1 MKKALSLILILALML
16 SCVTVTAFAETKGSK
31 ITSALAEKLADI
43 PDGEKIET
51 CVWLYYKHDAELIE
65 RKTYEECGLTAG
77 TCMTLD
83 EVDIY
88 SKTYNR
94 IVGELE
100 AVGNKAFIEKA
111 EVSDENIVFCGTMSP
126 LVILNLTKGQIYAVS
141 EFSEVQSLDYDN
153 SVLADEPSDPDLPY
167 EPIDHPVT
175 ITNKK
180 VSEALRSV
188 MAESDDNAKFEV
200 YITLYCGIDKEQIF
214 RQAVKECGYIG
225 GLPLNMT
232 LDEVN
237 AYKAA
242 YNRIIFEQESAVADS
257 FVEKST
263 IPDEDIVYRGKCAY
277 IIARLTKDQIATISA
292 YDEVQSLDCGDAA
305 VPEAPTESDPP
316 YELPLG
322 HYFDRFRQKYETQY
336 DHTAIYHEMYYH
348 RGADDKIDW
357 ALIRCELN
365 ITEPMPYSAVIGN
378 RVILHDSCSLPFS
391 SGYALYDVK
400 EDKFIS
406 AASAEASEYDGFTKA
421 FDENVKDGRL
431 LGDIDGDGEI
441 TVIDATIIQ
450 RCDIRIQSFPDDDE
464 INPWGTWEYA
474 PKYYSDFNRDGDRD
488 ILDATCIMR
497 YSVGLPYHI
506 NK

>member
-16 SCVTVTAFAETKGSK
+16 SCVTVTVFAETKNSK
-31 ITSALAEKLADI
+31 ITSALAEKLADL

-51 CVWLYYKHDAELIE
+51 FVWLYYKHDAELIE

-94 IVGELE
+94 IAGELE
-100 AVGNKAFIEKA
+100 AAGNKAFIEKA

-126 LVILNLTKGQIYAVS
+126 LVILNLTKGQIYDVS

-167 EPIDHPVT
+167 EPLDPILS
-175 ITNKK
+175 NKIGY
-180 VSEALRSV
+180 SLLQV
-188 MAESDDNAKFEV
+188 MAESDDDAKLEV
-200 YITLYCGIDKEQIF
+200 YITLKCNIDKEAASK
-214 RQAVKECGYIG
+214 QAIKECGYIG
-225 GLPLNMT
+225 GLPLNMS
-232 LDEVN
+232 LDEVY

-257 FVEKST
+257 FVAKSA
-263 IPDEDIVYRGKCAY
+263 IPDEDIVYHGKCAY

-292 YDEVQSLDCGDAA
+292 YDEVQSIDYG
-305 VPEAPTESDPP
+305 EANTDSPTENDQP

-322 HYFDRFRQKYETQY
+322 MYFDRFKEKYETQY
-336 DHTAIYHEMYYH
+336 DHTAFYRELYYH
-348 RGADDKIDW
+348 HNADNEIDW
-357 ALIRCELN
+357 ALVRCELN
-365 ITEPMPYSAVIGN
+365 IVEPMPYSSVIGN

-421 FDENVKDGRL
+421 FDDNVNDGRL

-450 RCDIRIQSFPDDDE
+450 RCDIRIQDFPEDDE
-464 INPWGTWEYA
+464 IKPWTTWHYA
-474 PKYYSDFNRDGDRD
+474 PKYYSDFNRDGERD

>member
-16 SCVTVTAFAETKGSK
+16 SCVTVTVFAETKNSK
-31 ITSALAEKLADI
+31 ITSALAEKLADL

-77 TCMTLD
+77 TCMTLE

-94 IVGELE
+94 IAGELE
-100 AVGNKAFIEKA
+100 AAGNKAFIEKA

-153 SVLADEPSDPDLPY
+153 SVLEDEPSDPDLPY
-167 EPIDHPVT
+167 EPLDHPVT

-180 VSEALRSV
+180 ISEALRSV
-188 MAESDDNAKFEV
+188 MAESDDNAKLEV
-200 YITLYCGIDKEQIF
+200 YIILYCGIDKEQIF

-232 LDEVN
+232 LDEVYE
-237 AYKAA
+237 YKAA

-257 FVEKST
+257 FVEKSA

-277 IIARLTKDQIATISA
+277 IIARLNKDQIATISA
-292 YDEVQSLDCGDAA
+292 YDEVQSIDYG
-305 VPEAPTESDPP
+305 EANTDSPTENDQP

-322 HYFDRFRQKYETQY
+322 MYFDRFKEKYETQY
-336 DHTAIYHEMYYH
+336 DHTAFYRELYYH
-348 RGADDKIDW
+348 HNADNEIDW
-357 ALIRCELN
+357 ALVRCELN
-365 ITEPMPYSAVIGN
+365 IVEPMPYSSVIGN

-421 FDENVKDGRL
+421 FDDNVNDGRL

-450 RCDIRIQSFPDDDE
+450 RCDIRIQDFPEDDE
-464 INPWGTWEYA
+464 IKPWTTWHYA
-474 PKYYSDFNRDGDRD
+474 PKYYSDFNRDGERD
-488 ILDATCIMR
+488 ILDATCVMR